1 MRAHAISRPYIRP
14 HNSGPHVFDR
24 AKFHE
29 AAVKKLR
36 LPRRQA
42 YVHTAHYVGWL
53 AERNKFSRDYAAPL
67 MFRLLRMR
75 LVTPINVYSHLG
87 GCLVDE
93 MMTLE
98 ARAFSMSYFDF
109 EHGHYLK
116 DYCALSGASLHD
128 ILRTRFNW
136 QLYRAMLTR
145 IDERFRRW
153 GGTIRVG
160 GRARAA

>member
-1 MRAHAISRPYIRP
+1 MPAHAISRPYIRP

-24 AKFHE
+24 AKNHE
-29 AAVKKLR
+29 NAIKKLR

-53 AERNKFSRDYAAPL
+53 AERGMFSGNYASPI
-67 MFRLLRMR
+67 MFRFLRLR
-75 LVTPINVYSHLG
+75 LVTPINVYAHLG

-93 MMTLE
+93 MMTME

-109 EHGHYLK
+109 EQGNYLK
-116 DYCALSGASLHD
+116 DYCAISGTSTHN
-128 ILRTRFNW
+128 ILRTRFTW
-136 QLYRAMLTR
+136 DLYRAMLTR
-145 IDERFRRW
+145 VDERFRRW

-160 GRARAA
+160 ARAA

>member
-1 MRAHAISRPYIRP
+1 MPAHAISRPYIRP

-24 AKFHE
+24 AKNHE
-29 AAVKKLR
+29 NAVKRLR

-53 AERNKFSRDYAAPL
+53 AEGDKFSRGYASPL
-67 MFRLLRMR
+67 MFRLLP
-75 LVTPINVYSHLG
+75 LALATPITVYSHLG

-93 MMTLE
+93 MMTME

-116 DYCALSGASLHD
+116 
-128 ILRTRFNW
+128 
-136 QLYRAMLTR
+136 
-145 IDERFRRW
+145 
-153 GGTIRVG
+153 
-160 GRARAA
+160 

>member
-1 MRAHAISRPYIRP
+1 MRAHAFSRPYIRP
-14 HNSGPHVFDR
+14 HSSGPHVFDR
-24 AKFHE
+24 AKNHE
-29 AAVKKLR
+29 NAIKRLR

-42 YVHTAHYVGWL
+42 YAHTAHYVGWL
-53 AERNKFSRDYAAPL
+53 AERDKFSGAYASPL
-67 MFRLLRMR
+67 MFKLLRLR

-109 EHGHYLK
+109 EHGHYLR
-116 DYCALSGASLHD
+116 DYSALSGTALHD
-128 ILRTRFNW
+128 ILRARFTW
-136 QLYRAMLTR
+136 ELYRAMLTR

-153 GGTIRVG
+153 GGTIKV
-160 GRARAA
+160 RARAA